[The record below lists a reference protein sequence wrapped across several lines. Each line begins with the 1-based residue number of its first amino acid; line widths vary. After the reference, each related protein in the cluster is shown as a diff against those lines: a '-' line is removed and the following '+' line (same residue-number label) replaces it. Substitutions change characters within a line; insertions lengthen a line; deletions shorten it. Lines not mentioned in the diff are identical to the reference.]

1 MNDDEQNNSN
11 EKPNPL
17 AGGAKRRKP
26 FTRMIDVSDQF
37 MYETFEV
44 GADLSGDELQIQ
56 PSNLDARP
64 EEPSEV
70 TQSSSGLSSLLG
82 SGAHDSL
89 NDEQKESPQVTTF
102 SSLLQATGE
111 FVKPTKIDKEP
122 LDPASPQ
129 DGFGRSDVNTFGSL
143 PGGAE
148 AETAQPD
155 PAQSFSPPPA
165 FGLPPAQPP
174 QQNAPLYTPRPG
186 QSPLPVLPK
195 YVPNQKSS
203 APAPAASP
211 QQSVQPS
218 APPKAA
224 PLQPVQPAQPP
235 QPKPVQQA
243 TPQRPASPPPPFQSA
258 PPQPQQTAQQ
268 PQARPVSQ
276 AQQFPPQQP
285 VQPAAQRRP
294 SDQAPPSSALP
305 AKPSSAAPPRVA
317 SSLTPGLGFEAPANP
332 LLGRLNEVEPSQ
344 SLPAQ
349 NPAPSFSHQNMPAQE
364 VPLANVP
371 LQEEPYRE
379 APVPESFQGA
389 PSQEARVGEPPQ
401 PPVPPHSG
409 RPPEPQQRS
418 SGLMGSL
425 QGKSGLGFGRSQ
437 SPFAPP
443 GSEANQPQPV
453 QQIPSPSDASA
464 DLDDLIFNSD
474 EPTEPPTSHQTTLSA
489 RHRTVRRADFTRPRI
504 PQLDPQD
511 WDVVAAS
518 QAPNVEH
525 REESAIKAQS
535 KVGRPGR
542 PKPKRGFGKRFSDF
556 LGQIGSAFRKLFKD
570 ED

>member
-111 FVKPTKIDKEP
+111 FVKPTKIDKQP
-122 LDPASPQ
+122 LDPASQ
-129 DGFGRSDVNTFGSL
+129 DGFGRSGVNTFGSL

-148 AETAQPD
+148 AETSQPE

-211 QQSVQPS
+211 QQSGQP
-218 APPKAA
+218 AA
-224 PLQPVQPAQPP
+224 PQNAAQPQPVQPALPPKPP

-243 TPQRPASPPPPFQSA
+243 EPQRPASPPPPFQ
-258 PPQPQQTAQQ
+258 
-268 PQARPVSQ
+268 
-276 AQQFPPQQP
+276 
-285 VQPAAQRRP
+285 
-294 SDQAPPSSALP
+294 PSSAVP

-344 SLPAQ
+344 SNQSLPAQ

-364 VPLANVP
+364 VPLANAP

-389 PSQEARVGEPPQ
+389 PFQEATVGEPPQ
-401 PPVPPHSG
+401 PPGPPHSG
-409 RPPEPQQRS
+409 RPPEPQQRP

-453 QQIPSPSDASA
+453 QQIPSPSDAPA

-511 WDVVAAS
+511 SDVVAAS

>member
-82 SGAHDSL
+82 SGAPDSL
-89 NDEQKESPQVTTF
+89 NDEHKESPQVTTF

-122 LDPASPQ
+122 LDPASH
-129 DGFGRSDVNTFGSL
+129 FGRSDVHTFGSL

-165 FGLPPAQPP
+165 FGLPPAQSP

-211 QQSVQPS
+211 QQSVQPT
-218 APPKAA
+218 APQKAA
-224 PLQPVQPAQPP
+224 
-235 QPKPVQQA
+235 
-243 TPQRPASPPPPFQSA
+243 PPPPFQSA

-276 AQQFPPQQP
+276 VQQSPPQQP
-285 VQPAAQRRP
+285 VQPAAQQRP

-317 SSLTPGLGFEAPANP
+317 SSLTPGLGFETPANP
-332 LLGRLNEVEPSQ
+332 LLERLNEVEPSQSNQ

-364 VPLANVP
+364 VPLANAP

-389 PSQEARVGEPPQ
+389 PFQEATVWEPPEL
-401 PPVPPHSG
+401 PGPPHSG

-453 QQIPSPSDASA
+453 QQIPSPSDAPA

-511 WDVVAAS
+511 SDVVAAS

-525 REESAIKAQS
+525 REKSAIKAQS
-535 KVGRPGR
+535 KVDRPGR

>member
-56 PSNLDARP
+56 PSNLDAR
-64 EEPSEV
+64 EEPPEV

-89 NDEQKESPQVTTF
+89 NDEQQESPQVTTF

-111 FVKPTKIDKEP
+111 FVKPTKIEKQP
-122 LDPASPQ
+122 LDPASQ
-129 DGFGRSDVNTFGSL
+129 NGFGRSGSQTFGSL
-143 PGGAE
+143 PGGPQ

-165 FGLPPAQPP
+165 FGLPPAQSP

-203 APAPAASP
+203 VPAPAASP
-211 QQSVQPS
+211 QQSVQPA
-218 APPKAA
+218 APPNAA
-224 PLQPVQPAQPP
+224 PPQPVQPAQPP
-235 QPKPVQQA
+235 QPKPVQQV
-243 TPQRPASPPPPFQSA
+243 TPQSPASPPRPFQ
-258 PPQPQQTAQQ
+258 PT
-268 PQARPVSQ
+268 V
-276 AQQFPPQQP
+276 
-285 VQPAAQRRP
+285 
-294 SDQAPPSSALP
+294 P

-344 SLPAQ
+344 SNQGLPAQ
-349 NPAPSFSHQNMPAQE
+349 NPVPASSHQNLPAQE
-364 VPLANVP
+364 VPFPNVP

-389 PSQEARVGEPPQ
+389 LFQEATAAGEPPQ
-401 PPVPPHSG
+401 PPGQPHSG

-437 SPFAPP
+437 SPLAPP

-453 QQIPSPSDASA
+453 QQMPSPPDAPA

-511 WDVVAAS
+511 SDVVAAS

-525 REESAIKAQS
+525 RGESANKAQS